1 MRNNVLLLDSSLQLI
16 NSLEQVLQC
25 LPIDSRRVDGLLR
38 PENRGVDQNSQKQ
51 RKYSPYDY
59 PIVELQ
65 SQPNSDG

>member
-1 MRNNVLLLDSSLQLI
+1 
-16 NSLEQVLQC
+16 VLQY
-25 LPIDSRRVDGLLR
+25 LFIGSRRVDRLLR

-59 PIVELQ
+59 PTAELQ